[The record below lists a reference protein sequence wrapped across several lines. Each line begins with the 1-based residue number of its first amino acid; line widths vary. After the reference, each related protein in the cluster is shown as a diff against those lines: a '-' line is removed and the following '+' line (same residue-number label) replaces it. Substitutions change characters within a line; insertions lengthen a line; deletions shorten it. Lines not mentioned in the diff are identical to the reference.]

1 MAHEQGPLRSLEEY
15 WEYLRLLARLQLN
28 PLLRGKLDPSD
39 IVQETILKAHVNKE
53 QFRGRTNAEL
63 AAWLR
68 RILAN
73 QLTDAARR
81 FGSVGREMERER
93 PLEEAVDESAARL
106 EAWLVLD
113 TPRPDQRAA
122 HHEDLLRMARA
133 LAQLP
138 EDQRLALEL
147 KYLQGL
153 SLEDIAKQIGRSKGA
168 VAGLLHRGVIGL
180 RATMQEH
187 REEP

>member
-28 PLLRGKLDPSD
+28 PMLKGKLDPSD
-39 IVQETILKAHVNKE
+39 IVQETMLKAHANKE
-53 QFRGRTNAEL
+53 QFRGGTNAEL

-81 FGSVGREMERER
+81 FSSVGRETEREQ
-93 PLEEAVDESAARL
+93 PLEEAVDDTAARL
-106 EAWLVLD
+106 EAAYLVLD
-113 TPRPDQRAA
+113 TPRPDQKAV

-133 LAQLP
+133 LARLP

-153 SLEDIAKQIGRSKGA
+153 SLEAVAKEMGRSKGA
-168 VAGLLHRGVIGL
+168 VAGLLHRGVLGL
-180 RATMQEH
+180 RTMMQEQ
-187 REEP
+187 P

>member
-28 PLLRGKLDPSD
+28 PSLRGKLDPSD
-39 IVQETILKAHVNKE
+39 IVQETMLRAHANKE
-53 QFRGRTNAEL
+53 QFRGQTNAEQ

-81 FGSVGREMERER
+81 FGSVGRETDREQ
-93 PLEEAVDESAARL
+93 PLEDAVDDSAARL

-113 TPRPDQRAA
+113 TPRPDQRVV
-122 HHEDLLRMARA
+122 HHEDLLRMAGA

-138 EDQRLALEL
+138 DDQRIALEL

-153 SLEDIAKQIGRSKGA
+153 SLEDVAGQMGRSKGA

-180 RATMQEH
+180 RAAMQD
-187 REEP
+187 RP